1 MGSGFLLAIVL
12 GLWGIV
18 LYPTLAKNRIN
29 TNETKSI
36 DRFNKAMRSIS
47 DLVPTRNSEVI
58 DNQRSA
64 ALRRRN
70 VTYTIFV
77 SNVAVIVTAFLGYIP
92 EYVSFFPVGI
102 LLMWLI
108 AAFVAAQ
115 KIETET
121 KVKPKS
127 TVIRKNYVIYKKP
140 VEPKTLIKPDPERD
154 LIMDERP
161 LEKIEEPKVV
171 LQPVA
176 EEQRR
181 AQGA

>member
-1 MGSGFLLAIVL
+1 MGSGLLLAIVL

-47 DLVPTRNSEVI
+47 DLVPTRNRDLI

-64 ALRRRN
+64 AIRRRN

-77 SNVAVIVTAFLGYIP
+77 LNVAVIVTAFLGYIP

-108 AAFVAAQ
+108 VAFVAAQ
-115 KIETET
+115 KIETDT
-121 KVKPKS
+121 KVKS
-127 TVIRKNYVIYKKP
+127 STTVIRKNYVIYKKP
-140 VEPKTLIKPDPERD
+140 VESKTLIKPDPERD

-161 LEKIEEPKVV
+161 LERIEEPKVV
-171 LQPVA
+171 PQPVI

>member
-1 MGSGFLLAIVL
+1 MGSGLLLAIVL

-18 LYPTLAKNRIN
+18 LYPTLAKKRIN

-77 SNVAVIVTAFLGYIP
+77 LNVAVIVTAFLGYIP
-92 EYVSFFPVGI
+92 EYVSLFPVGI
-102 LLMWLI
+102 LMMWLI

-115 KIETET
+115 KFKLILKLIQEHLLLE
-121 KVKPKS
+121 KLC
-127 TVIRKNYVIYKKP
+127 YLQKP
-140 VEPKTLIKPDPERD
+140 VESKTLIKPDPERD

-161 LEKIEEPKVV
+161 LERIEEPKVV
-171 LQPVA
+171 PQPVV

>member
-1 MGSGFLLAIVL
+1 MGSGLLLAIVL

-77 SNVAVIVTAFLGYIP
+77 LNVAIIVTAFYGYIP
-92 EYVSFFPVGI
+92 EYVSLFPVGI
-102 LLMWLI
+102 LLIWLI

-140 VEPKTLIKPDPERD
+140 VESKTLIKPDPERD

-161 LEKIEEPKVV
+161 VERIEEPTVV
-171 LQPVA
+171 PQPVM